1 MSIANTVVLD
11 LMLLC
16 YSIVPFEEFFF
27 RVMALMNSG
36 FCGLYCCL
44 ELLICEY
51 NLLCIQLRQEIKAPA
66 CLAAK
71 TFIIKSYFSIFFFD
85 PTEPLQP
92 LQFSNYPHFVVFFL
106 SGFSFTTIHK
116 SQDCRGRGRAF
127 LFISSIPLPPAS
139 ETLRHQPGDYSRALP
154 SAHRQQP
161 DSNQEPLV
169 SKRKLLTTK
178 LCALKLVQHL
188 PMILFSYTML

>member
-16 YSIVPFEEFFF
+16 YSIAPFEEFFF

-92 LQFSNYPHFVVFFL
+92 LQFSNYPHFVFFFYQGFL
-106 SGFSFTTIHK
+106 SRPFTNHRTAGEGGGHFFSFPQYHFHLLQRHLDI
-116 SQDCRGRGRAF
+116 SQAITPEHSPLHIG
-127 LFISSIPLPPAS
+127 SSQTRTRNLWF
-139 ETLRHQPGDYSRALP
+139 P
-154 SAHRQQP
+154 SG
-161 DSNQEPLV
+161 S
-169 SKRKLLTTK
+169 
-178 LCALKLVQHL
+178 C
-188 PMILFSYTML
+188 